1 MYYNMRCKTIW
12 RQFTEME
19 GKLKDLLQ
27 TILKNPNNRIRT
39 LVLAVKEVSS
49 NVNERSFTEM
59 LSVFLSLQLE
69 REMRRIEQ
77 DLGRTDHS
85 DSDKEERV
93 TT

>member
-49 NVNERSFTEM
+49 NVSERSFTKM